1 MIKISLEV
9 VADLPNQHFF
19 LIAGHRHIAG
29 VLLKKDDRIIQ
40 SFFFWSLVNKVIVGL
55 EYGIVLHTIAEVLNG
70 CWFQFLVFDEDGE
83 AEEVELPAPVDRKIV
98 S

>member
-1 MIKISLEV
+1 M
-9 VADLPNQHFF
+9 
-19 LIAGHRHIAG
+19 
-29 VLLKKDDRIIQ
+29 
-40 SFFFWSLVNKVIVGL
+40 IVGL

>member
-1 MIKISLEV
+1 MMEASDGRGKKHIQRCVNQVLRLMIKISLEV

-40 SFFFWSLVNKVIVGL
+40 SFFF
-55 EYGIVLHTIAEVLNG
+55 
-70 CWFQFLVFDEDGE
+70 
-83 AEEVELPAPVDRKIV
+83 
-98 S
+98 